1 MSVML
6 FSFFSFIREQIAS
19 IDAEPFVMS
28 VGESSGFPIHPSA
41 SELAEDLL
49 VDPEVLKNETYEP
62 GIYDE
67 DGDYYPQYTDDP
79 SALPDGFQP
88 NAPAAPADE
97 TVPESS
103 PAAELQT
110 PDVVDKPSE

>member
-1 MSVML
+1 ML
-6 FSFFSFIREQIAS
+6 FSFFQFLREQVAA

-49 VDPEVLKNETYEP
+49 VDPDVLKNETYEP

-79 SALPDGFQP
+79 SALPDGFEP
-88 NAPAAPADE
+88 NAPAPSAEDTA
-97 TVPESS
+97 PESL
-103 PAAELQT
+103 PASELASS
-110 PDVVDKPSE
+110 DDADKSSE